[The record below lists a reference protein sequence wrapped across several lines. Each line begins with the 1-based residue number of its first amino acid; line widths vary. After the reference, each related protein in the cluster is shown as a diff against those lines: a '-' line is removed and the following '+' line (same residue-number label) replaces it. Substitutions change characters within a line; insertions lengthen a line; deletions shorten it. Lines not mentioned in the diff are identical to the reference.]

1 MRLPDTRVYAAY
13 DPMGWNK
20 VLCPALTE
28 AIAEYSASATAKN
41 FTNTYLPLYDTC
53 PMLVRHRCHG

>member
-1 MRLPDTRVYAAY
+1 MYAAY

>member
-1 MRLPDTRVYAAY
+1 M
-13 DPMGWNK
+13 
-20 VLCPALTE
+20 LCPALTE

-53 PMLVRHRCHG
+53 PMLCVTGVTVNREVHFVPSMQR

>member
-1 MRLPDTRVYAAY
+1 
-13 DPMGWNK
+13 MGWNK

-53 PMLVRHRCHG
+53 PMLCVTGVTVNRDVHFVASIQR